1 MMTSPTLHSQAP
13 DFKLSDQSGKEHSLS
28 DYRGKWVL
36 LYFYP
41 KDNTSGCTK
50 EACGIR
56 DSFQDFGKHNA
67 VVFGIS
73 TDSVKSHEKFAA
85 KYSLPFPILADEE
98 KKVVNLY
105 GVWQKK
111 KMMGHEYMGIVRNS
125 FLIDPK
131 GKIVKIYE
139 KVKPE
144 IHADEVLNDLRELS
158 A

>member
-1 MMTSPTLHSQAP
+1 MTLLINHEAP
-13 DFKLSDQSGKEHSLS
+13 DFSLKDQSGTNHTLS
-28 DYRGKWVL
+28 EYRGKWVL

-56 DSFQDFGKHNA
+56 DSFQDFGAHNA

-73 TDSVKSHEKFAA
+73 TDSIKSHNSFAT
-85 KYSLPFPILADEE
+85 KYNLPFPILADEE
-98 KKVVNLY
+98 KTVVNLY

-111 KMMGHEYMGIVRNS
+111 KMMGHEYMGIVRTS
-125 FLIDPK
+125 FLINPE
-131 GKIVKIYE
+131 GVVIKIYE

-144 IHADEVLNDLRELS
+144 FHADEVLNDLKEFVK
-158 A
+158 